1 MNDLFKSV
9 VLNCKYI
16 QTANPIKRR
25 ISSDSFCSLSY
36 LLREKVL
43 NHSEKI
49 KLGKGIE
56 SFLNE
61 LILTNKKWKKL
72 VFDFGFKCQIDD
84 LIINEDDKIIVY
96 SEYNANMALDSQKR
110 DVMYTHCVKLH
121 EQLKKEFPSYKVIGC
136 ILNLRFLYKKD
147 IPRTI
152 VNRFNKFKNKLS
164 IYGMNEYLQLF
175 ALPKF
180 ENYVEYTKFLEFIC
194 EQNFIRK

>member
-1 MNDLFKSV
+1 MNDLFKTV

-16 QTANPIKRR
+16 QAQTQPKKRV
-25 ISSDSFCSLSY
+25 SSDSFCSLSY
-36 LLREKVL
+36 LLREKGL
-43 NHSEKI
+43 SHSEKI
-49 KLGKGIE
+49 KLGKGLE

-96 SEYNANMALDSQKR
+96 SEYKANMALDSQKR
-110 DVMYTHCVKLH
+110 NVMYLHCVKLH
-121 EQLKKEFPSYKVIGC
+121 EQLKKEFPNYKVIGC
-136 ILNLRFLYKKD
+136 ILNLRFLDKKD

-164 IYGMNEYLQLF
+164 IYGMNEYLRIF
-175 ALPKF
+175 SLPQF
-180 ENYVEYTKFLEFIC
+180 DNYVEYTKFLEFIC
-194 EQNFIRK
+194 QQNFIRK